1 MFICLDCQ
9 SSFTTDS
16 VLSHLK
22 REHTRLS
29 LKPRELKINLENI
42 AKVANIAAELP
53 TIEGTVPAFAGLKVH
68 KSTGCPFCPYAASLR
83 VVQNHMNQKH
93 PSMTGVPMM
102 DISVQVLNSGIS
114 KSYFRVV
121 IPVEQGCTIQS
132 KLVQELVEFDWKAT
146 SGQNSADLNARMIS
160 PWLMRTGW
168 HLYADGKDPKQ
179 LKAYVSMPQQG
190 EFDGLHTNILEY
202 CDYATNLMDSTD
214 ELVLQR
220 INTSDPTKE

>member
-1 MFICLDCQ
+1 ME
-9 SSFTTDS
+9 S
-16 VLSHLK
+16 VLKHLK
-22 REHTRLS
+22 REHAGLYLS
-29 LKPRELKINLENI
+29 PGDLKTNLE
-42 AKVANIAAELP
+42 AIAAVAGIATEFP
-53 TIEGTVPAFAGLKVH
+53 TVEGTVQAFAGLKVQ
-68 KSTGCPFCPYAASLR
+68 KSTGCPVCPYAASHK
-83 VVQNHMNQKH
+83 VVQKHLRQKH
-93 PSMTGVPMM
+93 PLIAGEPVM
-102 DISVQVLNSGIS
+102 DIHVQVLNSGS
-114 KSYFRVV
+114 NKSYFRVV

-146 SGQNSADLNARMIS
+146 GGQNSADLNARMIS